1 MTFNNLNSLL
11 SYVEKQIQDTM
22 THEVA
27 DTVKDNMSEAVH
39 KSVYDAYT
47 PEYYSRRMN
56 DGGLSDI
63 HNIRMT
69 EIENGISFRDF
80 APLDNGRNDYDLDD
94 IIVNRGVWGYPHGR
108 DFYSETIE
116 QLEENGDCERALK
129 AGLKNRGIEVE

>member
-22 THEVA
+22 RNEVA

-39 KSVYDAYT
+39 TSVYAAYT

-56 DGGLSDI
+56 NGGLSDI

-69 EIENGISFRDF
+69 EIDNGISVHDA

-94 IIVNRGVWGYPHGR
+94 IIVNRGVRGYPHGR

-116 QLEENGDCERALK
+116 QLEENGDCEMALK